1 MTQSLAGGG
10 GLLQS
15 RQLLCC
21 YNTPELKVGHYV
33 VAWTGLSA
41 GLTLTTHHQHVVP
54 GH

>member
-10 GLLQS
+10 GLPTS